1 MRRNYEMM
9 LWRQGV
15 YQVSMDGQLVLLY
28 PNVSSITT
36 GASPEKSRQ
45 LAEPNDTVADGIADM
60 H

>member
-1 MRRNYEMM
+1 MM